1 MGENATSMRF
11 EDFAYEHGLIIDSLT
26 MDRWTRVSTL
36 DKPTKK
42 NGAYVFDGHGG
53 AVINFATMDKHA
65 IYKSAKPQVIDFA
78 KIKQLDEERIKRQ
91 EEAKKK
97 ASYILKQAIPDRHPY
112 LDRKGFLDKGYVWKG
127 LLIVPMRVG
136 KALVGLQMID
146 AEGQK
151 KFLSGQITK
160 GASLVIDNKGR
171 DILVE
176 GYATG
181 LSVRRALKEMKVR
194 YKIHICFSASN
205 MLEIAKGL
213 DNPFVVAD
221 NDPVGVATAKKI
233 ASCYWVASEAG
244 LDFNDYELRVGTY
257 QAGKSLAPLL

>member
-1 MGENATSMRF
+1 MGQNATSMTF
-11 EDFAYEHGLIIDSLT
+11 EDFAYEHGLIIDQLT
-26 MDRWTRVSTL
+26 TDRWTRVSTL
-36 DKPTKK
+36 DKPSKK
-42 NGAYVFDGHGG
+42 NGAYVFDGTGG

-65 IYKSAKPQVIDFA
+65 IYKSAKPRVIDFA
-78 KIKQLDEERIKRQ
+78 KIKRLDEEREKRQ
-91 EEAKKK
+91 LDAKKK
-97 ASYILKQAIPDRHPY
+97 AAYILKQAITDRHPY
-112 LDRKGFLDKGYVWKG
+112 LDRKGFFDKGYVWKN
-127 LLIVPMRVG
+127 LLIVPMRVN

-146 AEGQK
+146 PEGQK

-181 LSVRRALKEMKVR
+181 LSVRRALKEFKLR
-194 YKIHICFSASN
+194 YRIHICFSASN

-213 DNPFVVAD
+213 DNPLVVAD
-221 NDPVGVATAKKI
+221 NDPVGVTTAKKI
-233 ASCYWVASEAG
+233 ASRYWIGEAG
-244 LDFNDYELRVGTY
+244 EDFNDYELRCGTY

>member
-1 MGENATSMRF
+1 MTF
-11 EDFAYEHGLIIDSLT
+11 EDFAYEHGLIIDSLM
-26 MDRWTRVSTL
+26 MDRWTRVKTV

-42 NGAYVFDGHGG
+42 NGAYVFDGNGG

-65 IYKSAKPQVIDFA
+65 IYKSHKPHVIDFE
-78 KIKQLDEERIKRQ
+78 KIKKQNLEREKRQ
-91 EEAKKK
+91 AEAKKK
-97 ASYILKQAIPDRHPY
+97 AAYILKQAIPDRHPY
-112 LDRKGFLDKGYVWKG
+112 LDRKGFLDKGYVWKD
-127 LLIVPMRVG
+127 LLVIPMRVG

-146 AEGQK
+146 AEGKK

-213 DNPFVVAD
+213 DNPVVVAD
-221 NDPVGVATAKKI
+221 NDLVGVSTAEKI
-233 ASCYWVASEAG
+233 ASSYWIGEAG
-244 LDFNDYELRVGTY
+244 EDFNDYELRSGTY
-257 QAGKSLAPLL
+257 QAGKSLVPFLL